1 MHQSSVE
8 QCAGTVKTAITEDQ
22 KELCV
27 FTALTLITVQT
38 LSILCGSF
46 NNKPLHLP
54 EIRQRDAGVPID
66 TDLLVRV

>member
-22 KELCV
+22 KEFCV
-27 FTALTLITVQT
+27 ALSLITVQT
-38 LSILCGSF
+38 LFFLCRSF

-54 EIRQRDAGVPID
+54 EIRLRDAGVPID